1 METWSRIIL
10 KQERRKQKEYFE
22 KKKLKSKMKLLE
34 VSSPKSS
41 AVSLD
46 LLNLYVVNQISTK
59 KDNTENVRKPV
70 HVDIIEDVKK
80 LPGRHNL
87 ELPTS
92 PLHTQHKSNL
102 DDLQNR
108 LQKQVLDSRRQHLSE
123 KVKYQHNGFQSSS
136 CTQLPEEK
144 FNTNLMG
151 DIWEQTYE
159 EKLQKQ
165 PGNIPNQDSWN
176 TKPPSQCIFRKSDT
190 VLQELFEP
198 FHRLDPMNSARKNP
212 VIMTSNESENCE
224 GIKAPLFDF
233 VKEAAELKA
242 PQVGSGCSFLA
253 LFEDESQP
261 IYNNPSTKH
270 FNLFVNQSSTDI
282 FFIHSDVRNQMTDRN
297 YPYNTRKAYPA
308 INKKKSSVDRHLEGI
323 FTTPELVFLKSN
335 NDSSASYKE
344 TSGLHKTNLQN
355 FNEGQHY
362 FIPCEKKE
370 KHANLE
376 KIETFA
382 YHHDQQIN
390 LKENVQNY
398 SRKKRDDESMKETAW
413 RQNQLFGFEEFTI
426 AREKESKFGAS
437 SNLHEMEK
445 IMESPLSSQS
455 YSYSPRQ
462 TESYLSCSPDTC
474 LAMWNYSSMTVG
486 RCSSFVYSCLTLHA
500 CKAEGF
506 DTRCFQPFLN
516 TKTSWRC
523 EEEDT
528 AKKTEYLNEQS
539 LKTHDANLSASREAP
554 KSFHTRTVPLQPS
567 SNLSREEANILQ
579 DKGLMFCTIEDKNKN
594 HAAPSEGSSSH
605 RALKREHVTRSTRC
619 DVWSQTERSVTEV
632 EKADVATQCGTLRVC
647 SCGGSLPAARS
658 PVGVPPPRTAG
669 TAGED
674 ELPAQEI
681 PQPAG
686 AGSAAGTAALPS
698 EAEYLS
704 LAGKRTLEVLN
715 YIDKMKE
722 RDKQ

>member
-1 METWSRIIL
+1 MNWVGGSRSRIIL

-474 LAMWNYSSMTVG
+474 
-486 RCSSFVYSCLTLHA
+486 
-500 CKAEGF
+500 
-506 DTRCFQPFLN
+506 
-516 TKTSWRC
+516 

>member
-1 METWSRIIL
+1 MYRSRIIL

-34 VSSPKSS
+34 VSSPKRS

-70 HVDIIEDVKK
+70 HVAITENAKK

-87 ELPTS
+87 ELPMS
-92 PLHTQHKSNL
+92 PPHTQHKPNL

-108 LQKQVLDSRRQHLSE
+108 LEKQVLDNRRQHLSE
-123 KVKYQHNGFQSSS
+123 RVKYQHNGFQSSN
-136 CTQLPEEK
+136 CTQLPEEN
-144 FNTNLMG
+144 FDTNLMG
-151 DIWEQTYE
+151 NIWEQTCE
-159 EKLQKQ
+159 EKLQNQ
-165 PGNIPNQDSWN
+165 PGNSFDQDSWN
-176 TKPPSQCIFRKSDT
+176 TKPPSQCIFGKSDT

-198 FHRLDPMNSARKNP
+198 FHRQDHMNSARKNQ
-212 VIMTSNESENCE
+212 VVMTSNESENCD
-224 GIKAPLFDF
+224 GIKAPVFD
-233 VKEAAELKA
+233 VGKETAELKA
-242 PQVGSGCSFLA
+242 PQVGSSCSFLA

-261 IYNNPSTKH
+261 IHNKPSTKH

-282 FFIHSDVRNQMTDRN
+282 FFIHSDVKNQTTDRN
-297 YPYNTRKAYPA
+297 YPYSSRKAYPA
-308 INKKKSSVDRHLEGI
+308 INQKKSSVDRHLEGI
-323 FTTPELVFLKSN
+323 FTAPELVFLKTN
-335 NDSSASYKE
+335 NVSSASYKE
-344 TSGLHKTNLQN
+344 TTGLHKTHQQN

-362 FIPCEKKE
+362 FIRCEKKE
-370 KHANLE
+370 NHANLE
-376 KIETFA
+376 KTETFA

-398 SRKKRDDESMKETAW
+398 SRKKSDDESVKEAAW
-413 RQNQLFGFEEFTI
+413 RQNQLFGFEEFTT
-426 AREKESKFGAS
+426 AQGKESKFGAS
-437 SNLHEMEK
+437 SNLHEMERSV
-445 IMESPLSSQS
+445 ESPLSSQS

-462 TESYLSCSPDTC
+462 TESSLSCSPDT
-474 LAMWNYSSMTVG
+474 
-486 RCSSFVYSCLTLHA
+486 
-500 CKAEGF
+500 
-506 DTRCFQPFLN
+506 
-516 TKTSWRC
+516 C

-528 AKKTEYLNEQS
+528 AKKEYLNEQS

-567 SNLSREEANILQ
+567 RSLTREEENIVQ
-579 DKGLMFCTIEDKNKN
+579 EKGSIFCATEEENKN
-594 HAAPSEGSSSH
+594 LTTPSEGSSSC
-605 RALKREHVTRSTRC
+605 RALKREYVTRSTRC

-632 EKADVATQCGTLRVC
+632 EKVDVATQCGTLRVC
-647 SCGGSLPAARS
+647 SCGGFLPATRS
-658 PVGVPPPRTAG
+658 PVGVPPPCTAG

-674 ELPAQEI
+674 EPVQEL
-681 PQPAG
+681 PQPG
-686 AGSAAGTAALPS
+686 IAALPS

-722 RDKQ
+722 REKQ